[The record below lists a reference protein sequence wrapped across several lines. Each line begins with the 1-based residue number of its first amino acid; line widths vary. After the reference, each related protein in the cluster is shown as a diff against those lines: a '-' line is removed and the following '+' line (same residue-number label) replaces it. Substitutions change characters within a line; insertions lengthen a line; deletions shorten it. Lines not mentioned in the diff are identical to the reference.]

1 MFRVHKG
8 VRQGYTLSPWL
19 FNVFIDT
26 VAREAKQHLTNG
38 VKLFTGELEVLLFVD
53 DMVVLAD

>member
-8 VRQGYTLSPWL
+8 VRQGCTLSHWL

-26 VAREAKQHLTNG
+26 VAREAKQHFTNG
-38 VKLFTGELEVLLFVD
+38 VKLSTGELEILLFVD
-53 DMVVLAD
+53 DMIVLAD